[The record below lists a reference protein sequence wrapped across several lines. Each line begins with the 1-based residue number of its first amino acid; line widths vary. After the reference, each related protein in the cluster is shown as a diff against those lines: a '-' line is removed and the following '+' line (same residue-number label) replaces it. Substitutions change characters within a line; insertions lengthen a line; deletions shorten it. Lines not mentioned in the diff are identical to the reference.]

1 MFVPLRLHSVYSR
14 GKGSATLEETSA
26 WVARKGIGAAALTDI
41 ENIYGWAKWKRAAEA
56 RGFRPLFGCEL
67 EVAGRTFVFLVKS
80 REGYWNLMEIF
91 NQKVRREKEETA
103 IREGGIGF
111 TEGEAAPLERE
122 EKEWKSTRKA
132 GERKGTSIQGETQ
145 AGREG
150 RLSSAAGEKE
160 RRDRTVRL
168 ATDGLI
174 TVYIPKPEDR
184 DLPEVF
190 QMRLDPGHNRMSD
203 ALNPATAGVAGI
215 DASSGIKLFPGEDL
229 YLGCDFLNFH
239 KATEWARAY
248 HLPVVWANPLKFIQ
262 SPERL
267 ILLHAITRKVP
278 YPPEKDKLV
287 EKTALFGPDQE
298 MLALRKL
305 GPAVQ
310 EAFRRTSEIAEKCR
324 FAFEE
329 IVPPLPSD
337 LFSTTLREL
346 VMERLRS
353 AKNLSWRER
362 QRARRELDVV
372 EKSGFAPYFLI
383 VHDVVEFAR
392 RHRILHNL
400 KGSGASSYLAYLL
413 GISHVSPI
421 DFDLYFERFLNSGRN
436 DPPDID
442 LDFDS
447 RRRDEVLNYVLKKY
461 GQGEKTGGAFVCS
474 LKNYRAR
481 SALYETARA
490 FGIPPEEARSLTK
503 RIPFFAEPDF
513 LRRDKPEAGHLE
525 IWKTA
530 SELGGVYAEISL
542 HVGGVIL
549 TPAPA
554 SRYLPLEE
562 SAKGLIMSHFDR
574 DAVEDLKLIKLD
586 LLSVRGLA
594 AISETRERL
603 NLRSI
608 PPGDA
613 RTYKL
618 LQTAQTIGCFQ
629 VESPAMMNLLRRMK
643 PETIYE
649 LTQALALIR
658 PGPTE
663 SGMKEALLRAREK
676 RQSFREPF
684 LEKIL
689 PETGGLL
696 LYEEQI
702 MQVAERVAGM
712 PPEEGDRLRRAL
724 KKKNGARATLKEK
737 FFREARERGYTAAEA
752 EKLWA
757 TMEKFS
763 SYSFNKAHSASYAA
777 MAYQAVYLKAHHTVP
792 YLTAVLNAGGGYYML
807 TEYIEEAK
815 RRGIGFLGPDINR
828 SGHLFEVEGSNIRVG
843 LTSIKGLAVKTIEK
857 ILEERKDAEFASVE
871 DFLIRVPLGRAELLS
886 LIKAG
891 VFDSL
896 EPRRTRQILR
906 HFQGIGD
913 MEEVAD
919 MNPLEKAKMLV
930 DSLGFSPG
938 PDSLELFEGK
948 RPELRVKDLGNYA
961 GRQVELVVR
970 MVDARLKG
978 TNNGSKYFYLFEDET
993 GLLEGVGEKRCLSFG
1008 QPPVCCLRGE
1018 VRRDGG
1024 GVVKIHNCSFLKTF

>member
-1 MFVPLRLHSVYSR
+1 MFIPLRLHSVYSR
-14 GKGSATLEETSA
+14 GKGGATLDEASA

-41 ENIYGWAKWKRAAEA
+41 ENLYGWAKWKRAAEV

-67 EVAGRTFVFLVKS
+67 EVGGRTFVFLVRS

-91 NQKVRREKEETA
+91 NQKGRRPAEED
-103 IREGGIGF
+103 
-111 TEGEAAPLERE
+111 GE
-122 EKEWKSTRKA
+122 KA
-132 GERKGTSIQGETQ
+132 GGDGNRPLSET
-145 AGREG
+145 GP
-150 RLSSAAGEKE
+150 LLLK
-160 RRDRTVRL
+160 
-168 ATDGLI
+168 TDGLI
-174 TVYIPKPEDR
+174 TICIPKADEIG
-184 DLPEVF
+184 LPEG
-190 QMRLDPGHNRMSD
+190 LD
-203 ALNPATAGVAGI
+203 AF
-215 DASSGIKLFPGEDL
+215 KGEDF
-229 YLGCDFLNFH
+229 YLGGDFTNFER
-239 KATEWARAY
+239 AADWARAY
-248 HLPVVWANPLKFIQ
+248 NLPLVWANPVKFIG

-278 YPPEKDKLV
+278 YPPEKDKLA
-287 EKTALFGPDQE
+287 EKTAFFGPDPE
-298 MLALRKL
+298 
-305 GPAVQ
+305 GPALKKFGPAAQ
-310 EAFRRTSEIAEKCR
+310 EAFRRTSEVAEKCR
-324 FAFEE
+324 FTFED
-329 IVPPLPSD
+329 IVPPLPLD
-337 LFSTTLREL
+337 LFPTTLGGL

-353 AKNLSWRER
+353 ARDLSWRER
-362 QRARRELDVV
+362 QRARRELEVI
-372 EKSGFAPYFLI
+372 EGSGFAPYFLI
-383 VHDVVEFAR
+383 VHDVIEFAHR
-392 RHRILHNL
+392 NRILHNL

-421 DFDLYFERFLNSGRN
+421 EFDLYFERFLNSGRK

-447 RRRDEVLNYVLKKY
+447 RRRDEVLDYVLKKY
-461 GQGEKTGGAFVCS
+461 GRGERTGGAFVCS

-490 FGIPPEEARSLTK
+490 FGIPPEEARSLSN
-503 RIPFFAEPDF
+503 RIPYFAEPDF
-513 LRRDKPEAGHLE
+513 LRRDRPAAGHLE
-525 IWKTA
+525 VWKMA
-530 SELGGVYAEISL
+530 AELGGVYAEISL

-554 SRYLPLEE
+554 GRYLPLEE

-594 AISETRERL
+594 AISEAKERL
-603 NLRSI
+603 NLRTI

-613 RTYKL
+613 QTYRL
-618 LQTAQTIGCFQ
+618 LQAAQTIGCFQ

-643 PETIYE
+643 PENIYE

-676 RQSFREPF
+676 RQAFREPL
-684 LEKIL
+684 LEKVL

-696 LYEEQI
+696 LYEEQV

-712 PPEEGDRLRRAL
+712 APEEGDLLRRAL
-724 KKKNGARATLKEK
+724 KKKNGTRAALKEK
-737 FFREARERGYTAAEA
+737 FFREARERGYTPAEA
-752 EKLWA
+752 EKIWT

-792 YLTAVLNAGGGYYML
+792 YLAAVLNAGGGYYML

-815 RRGIGFLGPDINR
+815 RRGIHFLGPDINR
-828 SGHLFEVEGSNIRVG
+828 SGRLFEVEGPNIRVG

-857 ILEERKDAEFASVE
+857 IMAERGDSEFASVE
-871 DFLIRVPLGRAELLS
+871 DFLARVHLGRAELLS

-896 EPRRTRQILR
+896 EPRRTRQVLR
-906 HFQGIGD
+906 YFQGVED

-938 PDSLELFEGK
+938 PDSLELYEGK
-948 RPELRVKDLGNYA
+948 RPELRVKDLGNYS
-961 GRQVELVVR
+961 GQQVELVVR
-970 MVDARLKG
+970 VVDARLKD
-978 TNNGSKYFYLFEDET
+978 TTNGSKYFYLFEDET
-993 GLLEGVGEKRCLSFG
+993 GLLEGVGERRCLSFG
-1008 QPPVCCLRGE
+1008 QPPICCLRGE

-1024 GVVKIHNCSFLKTF
+1024 GIVKIHNCSFLRTF

>member
-1 MFVPLRLHSVYSR
+1 MFIPLRLHSVYSR
-14 GKGSATLEETSA
+14 GKGSATLEEASA
-26 WVARKGIGAAALTDI
+26 WVSRKGMGAAALTDI
-41 ENIYGWAKWKRAAEA
+41 ENLYGWGKWKRAAEA

-67 EVAGRTFVFLVKS
+67 EVGGRTFVFLVKE

-91 NQKVRREKEETA
+91 NQ
-103 IREGGIGF
+103 
-111 TEGEAAPLERE
+111 
-122 EKEWKSTRKA
+122 
-132 GERKGTSIQGETQ
+132 
-145 AGREG
+145 EG
-150 RLSSAAGEKE
+150 RRPAEQEKE
-160 RRDRTVRL
+160 RAGDDGDRFISGARESKAAGTL
-168 ATDGLI
+168 HLKTDGLI
-174 TVYIPKPEDR
+174 TIYIPKSDEI
-184 DLPEVF
+184 DLPEELKV
-190 QMRLDPGHNRMSD
+190 RPKNGGAGPDPFM
-203 ALNPATAGVAGI
+203 
-215 DASSGIKLFPGEDL
+215 GEDF
-229 YLGCDFLNFH
+229 YLGCDFSNFERV
-239 KATEWARAY
+239 AEWARARN
-248 HLPVVWANPLKFIQ
+248 LPLVWANPVKFIR

-267 ILLHAITRKVP
+267 ILLHAITQKVP
-278 YPPEKDKLV
+278 YPPEKEKLA

-298 MLALRKL
+298 APALKKF
-305 GPAVQ
+305 GSAAQ
-310 EAFRRTSEIAEKCR
+310 EAFRRTAEVAEKCR
-324 FAFEE
+324 FTFEG
-329 IVPPLPSD
+329 IVPPLPPD
-337 LFSTTLREL
+337 LFPATLGDL
-346 VMERLRS
+346 VTERLRS
-353 AKNLSWRER
+353 AGDLSWRER
-362 QRARRELDVV
+362 QRARRELEVI

-383 VHDVVEFAR
+383 VHDVIEFAR
-392 RHRILHNL
+392 RRRILHNL

-413 GISHVSPI
+413 GISHVSPME
-421 DFDLYFERFLNSGRN
+421 FDLYFERFLNSGRN

-447 RRRDEVLNYVLKKY
+447 RRRDEVLDYVLKKY
-461 GQGEKTGGAFVCS
+461 GRGEKTGGAFVCS

-490 FGIPPEEARSLTK
+490 FGIPPEEARSLSN
-503 RIPFFAEPDF
+503 RIPYFAEPDF
-513 LRRDKPEAGHLE
+513 LRRDKPAAGHLE
-525 IWKTA
+525 IWKMA
-530 SELGGVYAEISL
+530 SELGGVYADISL

-554 SRYLPLEE
+554 GRYLPLEE

-603 NLRSI
+603 NLRTI

-613 RTYKL
+613 QTYKL

-676 RQSFREPF
+676 RQAFQEPL

-696 LYEEQI
+696 LYEEQV

-712 PPEEGDRLRRAL
+712 PPEEGDLLRRAL
-724 KKKNGARATLKEK
+724 KKKNGVRAALREK
-737 FFREARERGYTAAEA
+737 FFREARERGYKSAEI
-752 EKLWA
+752 EKLWT

-792 YLTAVLNAGGGYYML
+792 YLTAVLNAGGGYYMP

-828 SGHLFEVEGSNIRVG
+828 SGHLFEVEGPNIRVG
-843 LTSIKGLAVKTIEK
+843 LTSIKGLALKTIEK
-857 ILEERKDAEFASVE
+857 IMAERKDSEFASVE
-871 DFLIRVPLGRAELLS
+871 DFLARVHLGRAELLS

-906 HFQGIGD
+906 HFQGIED

-938 PDSLELFEGK
+938 PDSLELYEGK
-948 RPELRVKDLGNYA
+948 RPALRVKDLADYA
-961 GRQVELVVR
+961 GQQVELVVR
-970 MVDARLKG
+970 VVDARLKD
-978 TNNGSKYFYLFEDET
+978 TMNGSKYFYLFEDET
-993 GLLEGVGEKRCLSFG
+993 GLLEGVGERRCLSFG

-1024 GVVKIHNCSFLKTF
+1024 GIVKIHNCSFLKTF